1 MIASPEPSGDAF
13 SHAVVDRGAMR
24 ERRQRQVRRMRRSR
38 LQRRIASVLPV
49 FGALLL
55 VGGGAAMSVRSRTAT
70 IARLAPLRVEPAIVR
85 ATLRLDGALVRG
97 ASRGWAL
104 GRAGPAHYGEP
115 VPVQLTS
122 YCLKGTTRRDRY
134 VRQGIVAADPRLFPL
149 GRYVEL
155 YVGRKYFGRFLV
167 DDTGGKIKDAI
178 LDIWTPECRDAQRF
192 GRVRGTAVLV
202 PRPHG
207 VPGDSLLTGRLGGS
221 RER

>member
-1 MIASPEPSGDAF
+1 
-13 SHAVVDRGAMR
+13 
-24 ERRQRQVRRMRRSR
+24 MRRSR
-38 LQRRIASVLPV
+38 LHRRIAGLLPLFAAVL
-49 FGALLL
+49 FIAGD
-55 VGGGAAMSVRSRTAT
+55 AAMTVRARITAVT
-70 IARLAPLRVEPAIVR
+70 SAAPDRLEPAMVL
-85 ATLRLDGALVRG
+85 ATMRLEGALVRG
-97 ASRGWAL
+97 AARSWAL
-104 GRAGPAHYGEP
+104 GHRGPAEYGEP

-178 LDIWTPECRDAQRF
+178 LDIWTPECRDARRF
-192 GRVRGTAVLV
+192 GRVHGTAVLV

-207 VPGDSLLTGRLGGS
+207 VHPDSLLTGRLGVAAH
-221 RER
+221 

>member
-1 MIASPEPSGDAF
+1 MI
-13 SHAVVDRGAMR
+13 
-24 ERRQRQVRRMRRSR
+24 ERRRQQIKRMRRSR

-49 FGALLL
+49 LGALLL
-55 VGGGAAMSVRSRTAT
+55 VGSGAAMKVR
-70 IARLAPLRVEPAIVR
+70 ARSTVVAPLAPLRLEPAMVN

-97 ASRGWAL
+97 ASRSWAL
-104 GRAGPAHYGEP
+104 GRKGPAHYGEP

-122 YCLKGTTRRDRY
+122 YCLQGTTRRDRY

-167 DDTGGKIKDAI
+167 DDTGGAIKDAI
-178 LDIWTPECRDAQRF
+178 LDIWTPECRDARRF

-202 PRPHG
+202 PRPRDVH
-207 VPGDSLLTGRLGGS
+207 PDSLLTGRLGGAQ
-221 RER
+221 RP

>member
-1 MIASPEPSGDAF
+1 MI
-13 SHAVVDRGAMR
+13 
-24 ERRQRQVRRMRRSR
+24 ERRRQQIKRMRRSR

-49 FGALLL
+49 LGALLL
-55 VGGGAAMSVRSRTAT
+55 VGSGAAMTVR
-70 IARLAPLRVEPAIVR
+70 ARSTVVAPLAPLRLEPAMVN

-97 ASRGWAL
+97 ASRSWAL
-104 GRAGPAHYGEP
+104 GRKGPAHYGEP

-122 YCLKGTTRRDRY
+122 YCLQGTTRRDRY

-167 DDTGGKIKDAI
+167 DDTGGAIKDAI
-178 LDIWTPECRDAQRF
+178 LDIWTPECRDARRF

-202 PRPHG
+202 PRPRDVH
-207 VPGDSLLTGRLGGS
+207 PDSLLTGRLGGAQ
-221 RER
+221 RP